1 MNYDKDVI
9 HYMNRNQWS
18 VTYALTI
25 PKANASGYAKKTN
38 RISQRIENKGFL
50 RAMFLLIEVFVV

>member
-1 MNYDKDVI
+1 
-9 HYMNRNQWS
+9 MNRNQWS